1 VTFCFQSWNLVRV
14 HVKGPDVADELPAAA
29 RPGAPALEKGLDVLE
44 LLAGTAHGL
53 TQKQIAEGVG
63 RSVGE
68 IFRMLTVL
76 EQRGFVTRDR
86 PGGEY
91 TLTLRLFHLA
101 TQHPPTRRLQQ
112 AATAVLEHLAERTGL
127 SCHLS
132 VASGAHFT
140 VVAQTEPEWQMGWRV
155 KLGARFPLSLR
166 YPSARVLAAFQPDAR
181 RQELGSA
188 IARFDA
194 LPLGAVL
201 DDLAAVRQ
209 EGGLFAS
216 GKVAPAVTS
225 LSCPILDA
233 NGHALAA
240 LTVPMMHDGA
250 QLIDEAAIAAHLRA
264 AAERIAVLVGVA

>member
-1 VTFCFQSWNLVRV
+1 M
-14 HVKGPDVADELPAAA
+14 HVKRADVADELPSVG

-44 LLAGTAHGL
+44 LLAGTARGL

-101 TQHPPTRRLQQ
+101 TQHPPTHRLQQ
-112 AATAVLEHLAERTGL
+112 AATAVLEHLAECTGL

-166 YPSARVLAAFQPDAR
+166 YPSARVLAAFQPDDR
-181 RQELGSA
+181 RQELASA

-201 DDLAAVRQ
+201 DDVTAVRR

-225 LSCPILDA
+225 LSCPVLDA

-240 LTVPMMHDGA
+240 LTVPMMHDGM
-250 QLIDEAAIAAHLRA
+250 QFIDEAAIAVHLRA